1 MMVLWLNALLVQQ
14 RLSIQ
19 SVDGIPTVHV
29 ISDNYIDPVE
39 QLNVWK
45 NINKRNWRSI
55 FQPAIEV
62 LRESIKLNPG
72 ATSRAISGLAE
83 CVMKIEYAQLGL
95 HINVGA
101 ELFPKLSED
110 RKQAAAFYTQPATA
124 EMLARLTIPSYILSD
139 KEWKDPFI
147 FSNRKLADMAC
158 GTGTLLRAGYR
169 RIVDLHERY
178 ARKDADVSCI
188 HIAAME
194 GGLVGV
200 DISPIAAHL
209 TTSSLASLGEG
220 DTYGDTQ
227 IGWVEVGGQ
236 GSKTGSLE
244 YFKSNKLVDLY
255 SNAGI
260 GLASGTNKHTNVSV
274 EVAEG
279 MVDWILM
286 NPPYSRTR
294 GGQSAFDVA
303 GISNYE
309 RKQCQ
314 KRWGKLIG
322 SASANKK
329 SGMAA
334 SFLALAQLKC
344 RSGGRIGFVLPLTA
358 AFAESWEVTR
368 CMIED
373 SFENITAITVS
384 TGQTHRQKSLSADTG
399 MAEMLLVATKKMQN
413 QRYPTACPSQNQI
426 YCVTLHKPVR
436 RDGEAGEVAR
446 AIQTGIER
454 VKKFSANNYPIKIGD
469 DEIGVAFSFTP
480 NQGTPWNSLGVL
492 HADLATAADTL
503 LQGKLHFGETS
514 TCIGIPMTTIGE
526 VFEVGP
532 SHDSIGHPYGGDGRG
547 VFELHP
553 ISIRSDEIG
562 QDRSLWKIDW
572 ETQQQLIVPPTHKG
586 IVAVG
591 DSDRDRKKI
600 KKVRQSKSIL
610 FYNKSIRWTSQA
622 LLVASTRDVCL
633 GWNAWTSLQ
642 HQNIDICKAFSLWAN
657 STLGLI
663 VHWTQGQ
670 RTHAGRSMLR
680 VNALVK
686 IPCPNL
692 DKISTERIDK
702 AVEVF
707 DEISTM
713 KLRPA
718 CQSHADSVRQNI
730 DRAVINMLGL
740 GQGKTLETINNLQSL
755 WCNEPSVHGCNRK
768 ALKLLGDIRPE
779 NV

>member
-1 MMVLWLNALLVQQ
+1 MVLWLNALLVQQ

-19 SVDGIPTVHV
+19 NVDEIPTVHA
-29 ISDNYIDPVE
+29 ISDYYVDPVE
-39 QLNVWK
+39 QLSAWE

-62 LRESIKLNPG
+62 LHESIKLNPG
-72 ATSRAISGLAE
+72 ATSRAISGLAK
-83 CVMKIEYAQLGL
+83 CVMEIEYAQLGL

-110 RKQAAAFYTQPATA
+110 RKQAAAFYTRPATA
-124 EMLARLTIPSYILSD
+124 EMLARLTIPSCILSE

-147 FSNRKLADMAC
+147 FSDRKLADMAC

-178 ARKDADVSCI
+178 AHKDADVSCI

-244 YFKSNKLVDLY
+244 YFRSNKLVDLY
-255 SNAGI
+255 SNAGL
-260 GLASGTNKHTNVSV
+260 GLTSGTDKHTNVSV

-294 GGQSAFDVA
+294 AGQSAFDVA
-303 GISNYE
+303 GISDDE
-309 RKQCQ
+309 RKHCQ
-314 KRWGKLIG
+314 KRWGKLIS
-322 SASANKK
+322 SAPANKK

-344 RSGGRIGFVLPLTA
+344 RPGGRIGFVLPLTA

-373 SFENITAITVS
+373 SFEDVTAITVS
-384 TGQTHRQKSLSADTG
+384 TGQTHHQKSLSADTG
-399 MAEMLLVATKKMQN
+399 MAEMLLIATKKEAKSTKSTT
-413 QRYPTACPSQNQI
+413 RPSHNRI
-426 YCVTLHKPVR
+426 HCVTLYKPVH

-446 AIQTGIER
+446 AIQSSIAR
-454 VKKFSANNYPIKIGD
+454 VKKFAANNYPINIGD

-480 NQGTPWNSLGVL
+480 NQGAPWNSLGIL

-503 LQGKLHFGETS
+503 LRGKLHFGELS
-514 TCIGIPMTTIGE
+514 ACIGIPMTTIGE

-572 ETQQQLIVPPTHKG
+572 KTQQQLIVPPTHKG
-586 IVAVG
+586 IIAV
-591 DSDRDRKKI
+591 DDLDRDKKKI
-600 KKVRQSKSIL
+600 EKVRRSKSTL

-622 LLVASTRDVCL
+622 LLVASTRNACL
-633 GWNAWTSLQ
+633 GGNAWTSLQ
-642 HQNIDICKAFSLWAN
+642 HQNIDI
-657 STLGLI
+657 
-663 VHWTQGQ
+663 
-670 RTHAGRSMLR
+670 
-680 VNALVK
+680 
-686 IPCPNL
+686 
-692 DKISTERIDK
+692 
-702 AVEVF
+702 
-707 DEISTM
+707 
-713 KLRPA
+713 
-718 CQSHADSVRQNI
+718 
-730 DRAVINMLGL
+730 
-740 GQGKTLETINNLQSL
+740 
-755 WCNEPSVHGCNRK
+755 
-768 ALKLLGDIRPE
+768 
-779 NV
+779 